1 MSNAFIYRMPAGI
14 PGDVSRKEM
23 SKIEPHLFD
32 ADYPCLE
39 FGIPV
44 KLSSGKIRPMATG
57 DTEQPYGFLVRPYP
71 SMMSSSEAIGTATP
85 DVTKVADIL
94 VSGYMTVKNY
104 DGTPAVGGQA
114 YYRSQDGSP
123 AGDQGHITAEDDGS
137 PTTSIAITGCH
148 FMGEE
153 DSNGNVE
160 ISFNV

>member
-32 ADYPCLE
+32 ASYPCLE

-44 KLSSGKIRPMATG
+44 KIVSGKIRPMATG
-57 DTEQPYGFLVRPYP
+57 DTGQPYGFLVRPYP
-71 SMMSSSEAIGTATP
+71 SMMASSEAVGTATP
-85 DVTKVADIL
+85 DVTHMADVL
-94 VSGYMTVKNY
+94 RSGYMTVKNY
-104 DGTPAVGGQA
+104 EGAPADGGAV
-114 YYRSQDGSP
+114 YYRSQAGSP
-123 AGDQGHITAEDDGS
+123 AGDQGHVTAENEGS
-137 PTTSIAITGCH
+137 PTTSIAITGAY
-148 FMGEE
+148 FMGAE